1 MIRATVKK
9 DSLII
14 KGHANF
20 DDYGKDIVCAA
31 VSSIVTTS
39 VNDMHIVNPNAFEY
53 NDDGNTITI
62 EIVGQD
68 DLINKLFNNLVE
80 LLVNLS
86 EDYPK
91 NIKVERED

>member
-1 MIRATVKK
+1 MIRVEVKK

-31 VSSIVTTS
+31 VSSVLTTS
-39 VNDMHIVNPNAFEY
+39 VNDMHIVNPKAFEY
-53 NDDGNTITI
+53 TDDGKTVTID
-62 EIVGQD
+62 IVRQD
-68 DLINKLFNNLVE
+68 DLINKLFNNLIE

-91 NIKVERED
+91 NIKVEREG